1 MFNLNQKLANERYR
15 NRHGGR
21 GRMRGGVVIVAE
33 DGSRPCRRHCRHGH
47 RCRGGR
53 RLASVS
59 VSLPLRP
66 SSLWKQTARVTVVI
80 ATVAIIIPDV
90 LLMVVGVAHGSSLRW
105 WSTWVVVV

>member
-1 MFNLNQKLANERYR
+1 
-15 NRHGGR
+15 
-21 GRMRGGVVIVAE
+21 MRGGVVIVAE

-53 RLASVS
+53 RLASAS
-59 VSLPLRP
+59 VSLPPRP

-90 LLMVVGVAHGSSLRW
+90 LLIVVGVAHGSSLRW